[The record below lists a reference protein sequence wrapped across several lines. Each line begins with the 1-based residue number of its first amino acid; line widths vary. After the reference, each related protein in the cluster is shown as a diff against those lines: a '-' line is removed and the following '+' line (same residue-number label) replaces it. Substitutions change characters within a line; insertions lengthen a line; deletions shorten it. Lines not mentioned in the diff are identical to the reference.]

1 MLRTYCSNTWGLVDL
16 GRSTLGDRSVA
27 TYPSPKSCEVDWG
40 RSTSL
45 LKDSIDLTAPT
56 GVVVSTTFTVWKVN
70 FCWGYSKVLAKSRAS
85 SLLKLTDHF
94 LSSASILLSAD
105 LKGLMSLNLAGL
117 LPYNLVDLAGEAA
130 FFLLFSFV
138 TTLLPG
144 DFTVPWPS
152 TTPTGNTKAGSTRE
166 ELVSVTVAA
175 IDLSSLSSL
184 S

>member
-1 MLRTYCSNTWGLVDL
+1 M
-16 GRSTLGDRSVA
+16 
-27 TYPSPKSCEVDWG
+27 
-40 RSTSL
+40 
-45 LKDSIDLTAPT
+45 
-56 GVVVSTTFTVWKVN
+56 
-70 FCWGYSKVLAKSRAS
+70 
-85 SLLKLTDHF
+85 KLTDHF

-138 TTLLPG
+138 MTLLPG

-152 TTPTGNTKAGSTRE
+152 ITPTGTRE